1 MTDNLI
7 ENVSDTAF
15 WIAHYRALETQ
26 RADALF
32 RDPLAGL
39 LAGERGKQ
47 IANAMPKSFMT
58 GWAVVIRTC
67 IIDDYIRFAIAQ
79 GADTVLNLGAG
90 LDTRPYRMDLPK
102 SLVWVEADYPD
113 MIEFKEKR
121 LSSEKPRCQ
130 LERVKLDLANLS
142 ERRRMFSNTNARAK
156 KMLVLTEGVVPY
168 LSVEEVGSLADD
180 LKALDHARYWIVDYF
195 SAEVIKYRHRLVG
208 KKMQNAPFKFNPEN
222 WFEFFA
228 KHGWHCKQTRYL
240 SEEAERLHRPMQL
253 PLLSKVLLSIRVGL
267 APKERRAAFKRS
279 AGYAMLEPGTA
290 PAADENA
297 TAVDLARISNQR

>member
-1 MTDNLI
+1 MTDTLI

-32 RDPLAGL
+32 HDPLAGL

-79 GADTVLNLGAG
+79 GVDTVLNLGTG
-90 LDTRPYRMDLPK
+90 LDTRPYRLDLPR

-142 ERRRMFSNTNARAK
+142 
-156 KMLVLTEGVVPY
+156 G
-168 LSVEEVGSLADD
+168 
-180 LKALDHARYWIVDYF
+180 
-195 SAEVIKYRHRLVG
+195 
-208 KKMQNAPFKFNPEN
+208 
-222 WFEFFA
+222 
-228 KHGWHCKQTRYL
+228 
-240 SEEAERLHRPMQL
+240 
-253 PLLSKVLLSIRVGL
+253 
-267 APKERRAAFKRS
+267 
-279 AGYAMLEPGTA
+279 
-290 PAADENA
+290 
-297 TAVDLARISNQR
+297 

>member
-1 MTDNLI
+1 MTDTLI

-32 RDPLAGL
+32 HDPLAGL

-79 GADTVLNLGAG
+79 GVDTVLNLGTG
-90 LDTRPYRMDLPK
+90 LDTRPYRLDLPR

-142 ERRRMFSNTNARAK
+142 ERRQMFTSVNARAK

-180 LKALDHARYWIVDYF
+180 LKALEHACYWIVDYF
-195 SAEVIKYRHRLVG
+195 STWVIKYRQRLVG

-228 KHGWHCKQTRYL
+228 EHGWHCKETRYL

-253 PLLSKVLLSIRVGL
+253 PLLSKVILSIRVGL
-267 APKERRAAFKRS
+267 ASKERQAAFKRS
-279 AGYAMLEPGTA
+279 AGYAMLEPGTT
-290 PAADENA
+290 PAAGEKA
-297 TAVDLARISNQR
+297 TAVELARISHQR